1 MIYLIDDKK
10 LRQESLN
17 WSKEKFEIYSDLIK
31 PIYNYKEL
39 DLVKLNMFENQNIII
54 FHESFFDNPINKADK
69 NADKI
74 KQDLIDY
81 ANKKNFRVVFFSG
94 SNGSRKII
102 NNLAYTFPLNLYSN
116 LEYVI
121 KKYKND
127 ITNLTLKDFLFGE
140 KYKEEEFLI
149 LKKEISELLYRKETK
164 FNNLFKLQ
172 KLVEQFNTLS
182 NSNIILNDT
191 IDNSYLKFQL
201 NSIKLNN
208 E

>member
-1 MIYLIDDKK
+1 MIYLVDDKK
-10 LRQESLN
+10 LRQESLK
-17 WSKEKFEIYSDLIK
+17 WSKEKFEVYTGLIM

-39 DLVKLNMFENQNIII
+39 DLVKKDMFENQNIII
-54 FHESFFDNPINKADK
+54 FHESFFDNPINKVDK

-81 ANKKNFRVVFFSG
+81 ANKKNFSVVFFSG
-94 SNGSRKII
+94 SNGARKII
-102 NNLAYTFPLNLYSN
+102 NNLAYTFPLNLYTN

-121 KKYKND
+121 KKYKKD
-127 ITNLTLKDFLFGE
+127 ISSLTLKDFLFGE

-164 FNNLFKLQ
+164 FNNFFKLQ
-172 KLVEQFNTLS
+172 KLVEQFNKLS

-201 NSIKLNN
+201 NSIKLKN